1 VKLVTLVEAAE
12 ALVDR
17 AGRRGSGVTTL
28 LSKLHASTV
37 GEQVCLEVGRLL
49 GSAGYVVDHR
59 LNRLT
64 ADARAVA
71 LMGPTNELCR
81 ELVAASW

>member
-1 VKLVTLVEAAE
+1 
-12 ALVDR
+12 
-17 AGRRGSGVTTL
+17 
-28 LSKLHASTV
+28 
-37 GEQVCLEVGRLL
+37 
-49 GSAGYVVDHR
+49 VDHR

-81 ELVAASW
+81 ELVAGTW